1 MKKSKLVC
9 MAIPLVSMFFVGCTP
24 IDVSNLGIGEQQEES
39 TAEVS
44 EVEISGATDTSSE
57 ADSVADT
64 TDSSVIDSEFYYE
77 QLKENEKKE
86 VDLGN
91 DGKQDTLLFEFKDT
105 TCKMK
110 INEQVID
117 VEIYAYGDIVFGG
130 ANALFVHKTG
140 ADYLILEIFG
150 DANYGSVTLYKWDN
164 GSMKELDKLDDYMR
178 VDSNYDEKTD
188 SSTYCI
194 YADKIVLAKRYDIFG
209 SWIGTKNYTY
219 GDDGFATEEKTEKL
233 RAIITGSDGGLILK
247 KDVTFTD
254 ESGDAPK
261 TAKAGETIYPC
272 EIKQNVMGFN
282 SKSGEFLGYLPFE
295 PDENGVFYSSNG
307 VNEQDLFENDL
318 HVG

>member
-9 MAIPLVSMFFVGCTP
+9 AALPLVSSLFVACTP
-24 IDVSNLGIGEQQEES
+24 IDVSNLGGEAQKDES
-39 TAEVS
+39 SVEASAVEVS
-44 EVEISGATDTSSE
+44 DATDASSE
-57 ADSVADT
+57 ADSAADA
-64 TDSSVIDSEFYYE
+64 TDSAANDSEFYYE

-117 VEIYAYGDIVFGG
+117 VEIYADGDIVFGG
-130 ANALFVHKTG
+130 ADALFVHKTG

-164 GSMKELDKLDDYMR
+164 GSMKELDKLDDFVR
-178 VDSNYDEKTD
+178 VNSNYDEKTD
-188 SSTYCI
+188 SSTYDI

-219 GDDGFATEEKTEKL
+219 GDDGFVTEEKSEKL
-233 RAIITGSDGGLILK
+233 QPFIMGSDGGLILK
-247 KDVTFTD
+247 KDITFTD
-254 ESGDAPK
+254 DSGEAPK

-282 SKSGEFLGYLPFE
+282 SKNGEFLGYLPF
-295 PDENGVFYSSNG
+295 NGVS
-307 VNEQDLFENDL
+307 EEELFENDL